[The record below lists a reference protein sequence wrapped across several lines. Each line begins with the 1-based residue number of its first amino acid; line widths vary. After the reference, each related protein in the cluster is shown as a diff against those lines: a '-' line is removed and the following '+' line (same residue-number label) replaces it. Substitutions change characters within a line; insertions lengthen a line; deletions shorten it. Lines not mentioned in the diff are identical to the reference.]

1 MIDYIEE
8 LKKKP
13 IQIDSFLS
21 ADKANNIYDIIDSQ
35 TQWIINSNH
44 KKSYEYEKSKFKEG
58 KFSYWYS
65 SIENDKFIQNLFFLL
80 NLELEISKLLEDKF
94 FTAQGIFVS
103 KYTYGNFLSP
113 HNDDALGRKY
123 AFIYNLTKHADIEKG
138 GCLNFI
144 NDKNNITYKLLPKFN
159 SLNLFDVENIKD
171 LHYVDEIM
179 DKNYKRYSISGWIYE
194 TNLKTKNTISLL

>member
-1 MIDYIEE
+1 MNYIEE

-13 IQIDSFLS
+13 IQIENFLS
-21 ADKANNIYDIIDSQ
+21 EDTANNIYPIIDSQ
-35 TQWIINSNH
+35 AHWITNSKH

-58 KFSYWYS
+58 QFSYWYS
-65 SIENDKFIQNLFFLL
+65 SIENKEFIQNLFFLL
-80 NLELEISKLLEDKF
+80 NLELKISKLLENKF
-94 FTAQGIFVS
+94 FTAQSIFVS
-103 KYTYGNFLSP
+103 KYTCGHFLSP
-113 HNDDALGRKY
+113 HNDNALGRKY
-123 AFIYNLTKHADIEKG
+123 AFVYNLTKDAAEKKG

-159 SLNLFDVENIKD
+159 SLNIFDVENIKD
-171 LHYVDEIM
+171 LHYVDEII

>member
-1 MIDYIEE
+1 MGYIEE

-13 IQIDSFLS
+13 IQIENFLS
-21 ADKANNIYDIIDSQ
+21 DGVANNVYDMIDSQ
-35 TQWIINSNH
+35 TDWITNSKH

-58 KFSYWYS
+58 EFSYWYN
-65 SIENDKFIQNLFFLL
+65 SIENKQFIQNLFFLL

-94 FTAQGIFVS
+94 FTAQSIFVP
-103 KYTYGNFLSP
+103 KYTYGHFLSP

-123 AFIYNLTKHADIEKG
+123 AFVYNLTKDVDGGKG

-144 NDKNNITYKLLPKFN
+144 DDKNNITYKLLPKFN
-159 SLNLFDVENIKD
+159 ILNLFDVENIKD
-171 LHYVDEIM
+171 LHCVDEII

>member
-1 MIDYIEE
+1 MGYIEE

-13 IQIDSFLS
+13 IQIENFLS
-21 ADKANNIYDIIDSQ
+21 DGVANNVYDMIDSQ
-35 TQWIINSNH
+35 TDWITNSKH

-58 KFSYWYS
+58 EFSYWYN
-65 SIENDKFIQNLFFLL
+65 SIENKQFIQNLFFLL

-94 FTAQGIFVS
+94 FTAQSIFVP
-103 KYTYGNFLSP
+103 KYTYGHFLSP

-123 AFIYNLTKHADIEKG
+123 AFVYNLTKDVDGGKG

-144 NDKNNITYKLLPKFN
+144 DDKNNITYKLLPKFN

-171 LHYVDEIM
+171 LHCVDEII

>member
-1 MIDYIEE
+1 MGYIEE

-13 IQIDSFLS
+13 IQIENFLS
-21 ADKANNIYDIIDSQ
+21 DGVANNVYDIIDSQ
-35 TQWIINSNH
+35 TDWITNSKH

-58 KFSYWYS
+58 EFSYWYS
-65 SIENDKFIQNLFFLL
+65 SIENKEFIQNLFFLL

-94 FTAQGIFVS
+94 FTAQSVFVS
-103 KYTYGNFLSP
+103 KYTYGHFLSP
-113 HNDDALGRKY
+113 HNDASLGRKY
-123 AFIYNLTKHADIEKG
+123 AFVYNLTKDADEKKG

-144 NDKNNITYKLLPKFN
+144 DDKNNITYKLLPKFN

-171 LHYVDEIM
+171 LHCVDEII

-194 TNLKTKNTISLL
+194 TNLKTKNIISLL

>member
-1 MIDYIEE
+1 MNYIEE

-13 IQIDSFLS
+13 IQIENFLS
-21 ADKANNIYDIIDSQ
+21 EDTANNIYPIIDSQ
-35 TQWIINSNH
+35 THWITNSKH

-58 KFSYWYS
+58 QFSYWYS
-65 SIENDKFIQNLFFLL
+65 SIENKEFIQNLFFLL
-80 NLELEISKLLEDKF
+80 NLELKISKLLENKF
-94 FTAQGIFVS
+94 FTTQSIFVS
-103 KYTYGNFLSP
+103 KYTCGHFLSP
-113 HNDDALGRKY
+113 HNDNALGRKY
-123 AFIYNLTKHADIEKG
+123 AFVYNLTKDAAEKKG

-159 SLNLFDVENIKD
+159 SLNIFDVENIKD
-171 LHYVDEIM
+171 LHYVDEII